1 MIPAKGE
8 EVDVSKPSFLP
19 LLGDKQEEKL
29 RLLFPKARLIH
40 LLKNFKSL
48 ALGPISFLL
57 GLCYP
62 FLPPSLLASLLTE
75 PSGRGEQGAV
85 LYLQSGFEGPET
97 RHDQACQGEGLTL
110 SREV

>member
-1 MIPAKGE
+1 MISVKGE
-8 EVDVSKPSFLP
+8 EVDVSQPSFLP

-29 RLLFPKARLIH
+29 RLLFPNARLIH

-62 FLPPSLLASLLTE
+62 FLPPSPLACLLTE
-75 PSGRGEQGAV
+75 PSGRG
-85 LYLQSGFEGPET
+85 
-97 RHDQACQGEGLTL
+97 DQCYT
-110 SREV
+110 S